1 MLNNLYN
8 RPSMPFY
15 EYNQNNSGGSFV
27 VNDKV
32 CHRVIIEAD
41 SKSAA
46 EMKAED
52 LGIYFNGV
60 DAGYDCECCEDRW
73 YPPWDTLTFPM
84 PYGGMTKVAAEVFAK
99 KYKITARPMTKGKVF
114 GDNTHEVV
122 FENVKQYAQY
132 MADEYGWTDPDVR
145 IYFADGFVS
154 SIVSKG
160 SK

>member
-1 MLNNLYN
+1 
-8 RPSMPFY
+8 
-15 EYNQNNSGGSFV
+15 
-27 VNDKV
+27 
-32 CHRVIIEAD
+32 
-41 SKSAA
+41 
-46 EMKAED
+46 
-52 LGIYFNGV
+52 
-60 DAGYDCECCEDRW
+60 
-73 YPPWDTLTFPM
+73 
-84 PYGGMTKVAAEVFAK
+84 
-99 KYKITARPMTKGKVF
+99 MTKGKVF